1 MNNKNI
7 VIFITV
13 ILVATILVGEAAIYV
28 KNPYQYD
35 ADAVY
40 DEYGLEYTLESSNNS
55 VYDVIALDNGD
66 STPVK
71 ELIICFRGDDS
82 YLIKIKKELELRNFY
97 NVIMVEPENLTEV
110 MNEPEGKALLIP
122 WGSFPWEIY
131 NGTLNNPMMEWFDG
145 GGSVFWFGYVP
156 VEGYTYDNYLDPL
169 GLSEDDFCTTEN
181 YAVSPSGTLCKELS
195 LRNTAVYN
203 GLKADTGTA
212 LAYVSDDGYSS
223 ITAKKVSNGTLIVFG
238 GGQTYGNSM
247 DCAQLISSGIT
258 ADSVLAGHWSGTV
271 KGSLTMSVLFDTEVI
286 PENLSVY
293 VYIGG
298 YYIVYGKRC

>member
-82 YLIKIKKELELRNFY
+82 YLIKIKKF
-97 NVIMVEPENLTEV
+97 
-110 MNEPEGKALLIP
+110 
-122 WGSFPWEIY
+122 
-131 NGTLNNPMMEWFDG
+131 
-145 GGSVFWFGYVP
+145 
-156 VEGYTYDNYLDPL
+156 
-169 GLSEDDFCTTEN
+169 
-181 YAVSPSGTLCKELS
+181 
-195 LRNTAVYN
+195 
-203 GLKADTGTA
+203 
-212 LAYVSDDGYSS
+212 
-223 ITAKKVSNGTLIVFG
+223 
-238 GGQTYGNSM
+238 
-247 DCAQLISSGIT
+247 
-258 ADSVLAGHWSGTV
+258 
-271 KGSLTMSVLFDTEVI
+271 
-286 PENLSVY
+286 
-293 VYIGG
+293 
-298 YYIVYGKRC
+298 